1 MNMPLALHRME
12 TLAASQRYS
21 LDGISSMAGMQC
33 QRASSACLHHLCNVL
48 VDKDDADVIP
58 V

>member
-1 MNMPLALHRME
+1 MNMPLALCGME
-12 TLAASQRYS
+12 TVAASQRYS

-33 QRASSACLHHLCNVL
+33 QRASSAGLHHLCSVL
-48 VDKDDADVIP
+48 VDKDAADVIL